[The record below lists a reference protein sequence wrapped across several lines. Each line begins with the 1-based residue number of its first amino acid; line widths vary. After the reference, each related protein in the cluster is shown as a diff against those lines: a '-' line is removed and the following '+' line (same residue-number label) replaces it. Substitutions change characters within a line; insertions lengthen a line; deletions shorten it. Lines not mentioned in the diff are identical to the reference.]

1 MQIQAIVTQFQAI
14 FAISASLLF
23 QPFLDQFQHIGY
35 QNACATAEKF
45 IGTTFQKFQARV
57 HAISRNFH
65 AIWALSA
72 IFGPIS
78 TCWVSKCMY
87 SS

>member
-1 MQIQAIVTQFQAI
+1 MHSFMQIQAIVTQFQAI

-45 IGTTFQKFQARV
+45 NCYTFMHITTLP
-57 HAISRNFH
+57 HAISCNFH
-65 AIWALSA
+65 AISYN
-72 IFGPIS
+72 FGYFGLIS
-78 TCWVSKCMY
+78 T
-87 SS
+87 